1 MPIRP
6 DYVGKNIPSARQEEI
21 QVRLVETD
29 GVDEVA
35 IVSPVLQLEEKPDG
49 GNGSQKRNGNG

>member
-1 MPIRP
+1 MPSSRH
-6 DYVGKNIPSARQEEI
+6 EEI

-35 IVSPVLQLEEKPDG
+35 LVSVIKNESLSELGKV
-49 GNGSQKRNGNG
+49 S